1 MKGGEEMKSLSVVSS
16 VVLAV
21 FLCCCLGDGRALEGW
36 GLAYAALLAMASL
49 VGLYFREEG

>member
-1 MKGGEEMKSLSVVSS
+1 MKSLSVVSS

-49 VGLYFREEG
+49 AGLYYREEG